1 MGTGDFVELAARSAF
16 SLLAGA
22 SNPEDLAE
30 RAAAVGAPALAL
42 ANVFDLGGAVRF
54 TRACDELGVRPIV
67 GGEVR
72 LGAGRRSAT
81 GCVGDGRLR
90 LVLLC
95 ESLAGYHALSALI
108 TRARLASPR
117 GSPGLV
123 FTEIE
128 GRTEGLTCLVMTENL
143 LPETPGLAYRI
154 ERLLDLFP
162 ARLHLALEH
171 HGLPANARRCSAWI
185 RHAREQKLP
194 WLPVNA
200 PLYARPRDRIVLD
213 VLTCL
218 RYGTTLD
225 EANDRLPP
233 TASGT

>member
-1 MGTGDFVELAARSAF
+1 MDESIPLERGLWGCAVDTARPSNFVELAARSAF

-42 ANVFDLGGAVRF
+42 ADVFDLGGAVRF
-54 TRACDELGVRPIV
+54 TRACDDVGVRPII

-72 LGAGRRSAT
+72 LGDGKRTAT

-128 GRTEGLTCLVMTENL
+128 GRTGGLTCLVMTENL
-143 LPETPGLAYRI
+143 LPETPGLAYR
-154 ERLLDLFP
+154 LFS
-162 ARLHLALEH
+162 
-171 HGLPANARRCSAWI
+171 RR
-185 RHAREQKLP
+185 
-194 WLPVNA
+194 
-200 PLYARPRDRIVLD
+200 
-213 VLTCL
+213 
-218 RYGTTLD
+218 
-225 EANDRLPP
+225 P
-233 TASGT
+233 TASNHNA